1 MTEQRPLVVVMT
13 PVRNEAW
20 VLRAFL
26 EATSLWAD
34 YIIIADQMSTD
45 GSREIAK
52 SFEKVILI
60 DNKNPEFNEAERQ
73 SMLVAKA
80 REVAAGRDTLLWGLD
95 ADEVLAANTFETED
109 WKHILKSKPGD
120 VFWFK
125 WAEICPNQKEY
136 WLSPNTYYPWLFH
149 DDGKEPHGNY
159 VRNMHS
165 MRIPYPIEEKQLYY
179 VDDFRVLHLAYLNQH
194 RVASKRR
201 FYQFVDWEMN
211 HRHSVTLSRSYAQT
225 KKDDQVLPLPESF
238 LYRKDEYG
246 FDLLCLVDVGV
257 AKCYMDDYIVERFPR
272 HAMKDLRKLDIWDE
286 VFLNTYSLE
295 DPQRPIDKRIHSYLR
310 KTALKKDEKVV
321 QLIDK
326 VIKKLY

>member
-1 MTEQRPLVVVMT
+1 MKNTPLLIVMT

-45 GSREIAK
+45 GSREMAK
-52 SFEKVILI
+52 EYSKVILI

-73 SMLVAKA
+73 AMLVAKA

-95 ADEVLAANTFETED
+95 ADEVLAANAFETED
-109 WKHILKSKPGD
+109 WNHILNSKPGD

-136 WLSPNTYYPWLFH
+136 WLSPTTYYPWLFH

-165 MRIPYPIEEKQLYY
+165 MRIPYPKEEKQMHY
-179 VDDFRVLHLAYLNQH
+179 VDDFRVLHLAYLNSH

-211 HRHSVTLSRSYAQT
+211 HRSPIALSRSYAQI
-225 KKDDQVLPLPESF
+225 KKNEQILPLTDEF
-238 LYRKDEYG
+238 LYKNDGYG
-246 FDLLCLVDVGV
+246 FDLLELVDTEVT
-257 AKCYMDDYIVERFPR
+257 KCYMDEYVVERFSR
-272 HAMKDLRKLDIWDE
+272 HSMKELRKLDIWDKG
-286 VFLNTYSLE
+286 FLQSYGLE
-295 DPQRPIDKRIHSYLR
+295 DPRRMLDKRIHSYLK
-310 KTALKKDEKVV
+310 KTAEKKDDKIFR
-321 QLIDK
+321 LLDK